1 MITLVIR
8 IMFINFYI
16 GFFIID
22 MSIYSL
28 ETNQRAKMKSN
39 VKNSGPLLNP
49 IDMLRSSVLI
59 SNVLYWLSIF
69 DSILCFNVDTQEQ
82 HEILRWPACI
92 GKKPNGVAEM

>member
-1 MITLVIR
+1 MIALVIC

-59 SNVLYWLSIF
+59 TNVLYWLSIF
-69 DSILCFNVDTQEQ
+69 DSILLLQCRHSGAT
-82 HEILRWPACI
+82 
-92 GKKPNGVAEM
+92 